1 MSELDERL
9 RALDPFAGA
18 PYEHGDAAE
27 LVARVTRAAPRTRRR
42 RRLPALLGPLA
53 VASAASLA
61 AVGVLV
67 AAGPSA
73 PQLAALSIRSAPTA
87 AATTATSPSD
97 QAGTILNGPV
107 GARSYSYDPSAWTTS
122 GDKALGGVQGLSATS
137 TARPYLYEGAYGLPV
152 SAPSL
157 DAFAAIAPRRPGHVL
172 TAAAA
177 ELGLTGRV
185 AHTASTWRLDVA
197 PSSWVVRYAALER
210 SPSTGLETFRYLH
223 LDVGDAG
230 QRCAPSRAVGPAD
243 RDRAGMVAT
252 LAHLLRAL
260 GANYSLASPATTT
273 SWYDG
278 PLACTALVHLTEHVV
293 VGGAGT
299 DQLAQVVFAPSGA
312 VVAASIPAFTVGS
325 SAAYPLVS
333 AARAASVLD
342 ESSFAAAVS
351 EGGVDGV
358 AAHRVAGTASQAGLM
373 VVELQRSSTGLRAF
387 LTTSGAT
394 WLLPV
399 YLFTG
404 LGYSRHAK
412 GATRWSGAVL
422 APASPLVRVKGSRDT
437 QAWVFYLSTGTAGR

>member
-1 MSELDERL
+1 MSTGT
-9 RALDPFAGA
+9 P
-18 PYEHGDAAE
+18 PQ

-137 TARPYLYEGAYGLPV
+137 TARPYLYEGGTGSP
-152 SAPSL
+152 SAPRPSTPSRPS
-157 DAFAAIAPRRPGHVL
+157 PRAVRATCSPPPPPSW
-172 TAAAA
+172 ASP
-177 ELGLTGRV
+177 V
-185 AHTASTWRLDVA
+185 ASRTRASTWRLDVA